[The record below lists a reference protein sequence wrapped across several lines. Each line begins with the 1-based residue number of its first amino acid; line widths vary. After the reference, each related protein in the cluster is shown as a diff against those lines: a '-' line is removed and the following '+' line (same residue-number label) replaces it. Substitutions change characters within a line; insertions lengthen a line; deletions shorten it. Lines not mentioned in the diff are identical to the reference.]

1 MENIRTPL
9 GHVTMVPKGT
19 YDSTTTYNRLDLV
32 TYTNNNNLGVYVSK
46 QDNLQNI
53 PPSTTTAWM
62 KLIDSNDTKGPQG
75 DIGPTGPTGPAA
87 GFGTITGIA
96 EPLNSSDNP
105 TIEIEPL
112 NNDNTAKSFK
122 FKFGIPVG
130 KQGAQGPTGP
140 TGNALVINPIEFEL
154 KGDQMRFGL
163 FENGND
169 ANVELRTAYSG
180 NQVGITIS
188 QYTQGFSQRQK
199 TLTLLNSQGNTSIP
213 GDLTIAG
220 DLNLNKPL
228 SVESGGTNINSNPSM
243 IINLSSTQAANVF
256 NTNPQPGV
264 TGILPIAQGGTGAST
279 STGAITNLGITPANI
294 GALSLNGGSLTGHLT
309 LKNARHLYFESATT
323 NGLQNA
329 FIYLRGANEAYGN
342 NISIWYNPPV
352 SNPHGNQLYQLP
364 EYDNTLT
371 AGGNYYY
378 KVLTSKNPVT
388 IAQGGTGAS
397 TSTQARTNLGITPT
411 NIGAMSLNPTHIE
424 LIPESGN
431 THGGFIDFHYSGNSS
446 ADYTSRIIE
455 DEEGQISIKGTLKLD
470 STGFRTY
477 NNSGYKLDAFGNFR
491 HLDSTTTTT
500 WNIVGFNSTVKY
512 SINFETG
519 DINTYGQIVKSSNDS
534 LYVNPRN
541 RSTIKAIDPGDSNTY
556 YPIIDIAGKNGD
568 WSIGSNSY
576 NTSNSASLLFNYV
589 SNNNYNTWFNGDSSA
604 NRSYRVW
611 LPATPSANGD
621 NYIFAGKA
629 IPSTNTTMINALEG
643 GGELATNTIVI
654 VYEP

>member
-1 MENIRTPL
+1 MENIKTPL

-32 TYTNNNNLGVYVSK
+32 TYTNNDNLGVYVSK

-53 PPSTTTAWM
+53 PPSTIAAWM
-62 KLIDSNDTKGPQG
+62 KLIDSNDTRGPQG
-75 DIGPTGPTGPAA
+75 DIGPTGPAGPAA

-96 EPLNSSDNP
+96 EPLNSSADP

-256 NTNPQPGV
+256 NTNPRPGV
-264 TGILPIAQGGTGAST
+264 TGILP
-279 STGAITNLGITPANI
+279 
-294 GALSLNGGSLTGHLT
+294 
-309 LKNARHLYFESATT
+309 
-323 NGLQNA
+323 
-329 FIYLRGANEAYGN
+329 
-342 NISIWYNPPV
+342 
-352 SNPHGNQLYQLP
+352 
-364 EYDNTLT
+364 
-371 AGGNYYY
+371 
-378 KVLTSKNPVT
+378 

-397 TSTQARTNLGITPT
+397 TSTQARTNLGITPA
-411 NIGAMSLNPTHIE
+411 NIGAMPLNPTHIE

-431 THGGFIDFHYSGNSS
+431 THGGFIDFHYGGDSS
-446 ADYTSRIIE
+446 VDYTSRIIE
-455 DEEGQISIKGTLKLD
+455 DVSGEIAIKGKLKISEPL
-470 STGFRTY
+470 SIA
-477 NNSGYKLDAFGNFR
+477 SGGTSCTTAQKAANAF
-491 HLDSTTTTT
+491 
-500 WNIVGFNSTVKY
+500 
-512 SINFETG
+512 INALG
-519 DINTYGQIVKSSNDS
+519 
-534 LYVNPRN
+534 L
-541 RSTIKAIDPGDSNTY
+541 GDSNSQPDDYIITQYAGGTQDSY
-556 YPIIDIAGKNGD
+556 YRRPISKIITIQNINNALANTVAGRWDKARDNAALKVTNGGSSYKPIVDMLGANGD
-568 WSIGSNSY
+568 WSIGKNASNADDNLVFEY
-576 NTSNSASLLFNYV
+576 
-589 SNNNYNTWFNGDSSA
+589 
-604 NRSYRVW
+604 
-611 LPATPSANGD
+611 TPNAA
-621 NYIFAGKA
+621 YE
-629 IPSTNTTMINALEG
+629 NTTNATYKVYLSATTQSVNKYLYPG
-643 GGELATNTIVI
+643 ISQTTDPGVNSTLATNTILL
-654 VYEP
+654 VYEA